1 MFEHLTFDRQ
11 NEQANRLFQRLT
23 ELKYGNDA
31 HDSNNLIQVIKFY
44 DTLVE
49 VGEYENSTSGFLQYL
64 KEEIN
69 LYEMD
74 LIEEENNHVPTYE
87 EYHGIKSWEEFDE
100 YEDYASEM
108 YRSLR

>member
-1 MFEHLTFDRQ
+1 MFKHLTFNRQ

-31 HDSNNLIQVIKFY
+31 HDPNNLIQVIKFY
-44 DTLVE
+44 NTLVE

-64 KEEIN
+64 RNEID

-74 LIEEENNHVPTYE
+74 EFSNSIDNDNMNDFEEEYDLYQQLVNH
-87 EYHGIKSWEEFDE
+87 
-100 YEDYASEM
+100 
-108 YRSLR
+108 

>member
-1 MFEHLTFDRQ
+1 MPQLKTVKSMFKHLTFDRQ

-31 HDSNNLIQVIKFY
+31 HDPNNLIQVIKFY

-64 KEEIN
+64 KEEID

-74 LIEEENNHVPTYE
+74 EFSNSIDNVNDFEEEYDLYQQLVNH
-87 EYHGIKSWEEFDE
+87 
-100 YEDYASEM
+100 
-108 YRSLR
+108 

>member
-31 HDSNNLIQVIKFY
+31 HDPNNLIQMIKFY
-44 DTLVE
+44 GTLVE
-49 VGEYENSTSGFLQYL
+49 VGEHENSTSGFLQYL
-64 KEEIN
+64 RNEID

-74 LIEEENNHVPTYE
+74 EFNDSIDNVNDFEEEYDLYQQLVNH
-87 EYHGIKSWEEFDE
+87 
-100 YEDYASEM
+100 
-108 YRSLR
+108 